1 MIFDTD
7 VLIGVLRDDPNAI
20 RLVDLET
27 DRSISIV
34 SLMELI
40 QGAKSKGEIREIR
53 TLLVDQEFCVVP
65 VDETISYAA
74 VSLLEDHA
82 HSVGLHLTDALIAA
96 TAKQRGE
103 VLATANVR
111 HFRAVAGLELK
122 PFRPGARQ

>member
-20 RLVDLET
+20 RLVDPET

-65 VDETISYAA
+65 IDETIS
-74 VSLLEDHA
+74 
-82 HSVGLHLTDALIAA
+82 
-96 TAKQRGE
+96 
-103 VLATANVR
+103 
-111 HFRAVAGLELK
+111 
-122 PFRPGARQ
+122 